1 MSAEQVARKRAN
13 DREAQR
19 AIRARTKS
27 TIANLE
33 REVGEL
39 RRKCQVLQ
47 ERNRELERR
56 LSACTCRASHP
67 AYPGP
72 GMALYFLP
80 HDSIR

>member
-39 RRKCQVLQ
+39 RRKCQGLK

-67 AYPGP
+67 TYPGP
-72 GMALYFLP
+72 GIALSSFTYDP
-80 HDSIR
+80 IR